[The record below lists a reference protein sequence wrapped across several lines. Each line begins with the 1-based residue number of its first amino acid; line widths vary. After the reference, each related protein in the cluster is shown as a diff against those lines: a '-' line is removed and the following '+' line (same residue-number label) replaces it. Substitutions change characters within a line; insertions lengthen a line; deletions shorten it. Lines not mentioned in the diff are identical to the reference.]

1 MSVGPPGAGGLR
13 EPETRRVTQCLAR
26 VTGVI
31 SDGQRGSTVKAVVSL
46 ERFCPI
52 MSVAPALAIVCMVA
66 ALSLQN
72 GRARPRWRDCVIF
85 ADRVEPR

>member
-13 EPETRRVTQCLAR
+13 EPETPFVIQCLAR

-31 SDGQRGSTVKAVVSL
+31 SDRQRGLTVKAVDSL

-66 ALSLQN
+66 AMSLQK
-72 GRARPRWRDCVIF
+72 GEHDPAGEIV
-85 ADRVEPR
+85 

>member
-13 EPETRRVTQCLAR
+13 EPETPFVTQCLAR
-26 VTGVI
+26 VTGVL
-31 SDGQRGSTVKAVVSL
+31 SDRQRESTVKAVASL

-66 ALSLQN
+66 ALSLQ
-72 GRARPRWRDCVIF
+72 
-85 ADRVEPR
+85 RVSTTPLERLCNFR

>member
-13 EPETRRVTQCLAR
+13 EPETPFVARLLAR

-31 SDGQRGSTVKAVVSL
+31 SDRQRESTVKAVVSL

-66 ALSLQN
+66 ALSLE
-72 GRARPRWRDCVIF
+72 
-85 ADRVEPR
+85 RVSTTPLERLCNFR

>member
-13 EPETRRVTQCLAR
+13 EPETPLVTQCLAR

-31 SDGQRGSTVKAVVSL
+31 SDGQRGSTVKAVGSL
-46 ERFCPI
+46 ERCCPI

-66 ALSLQN
+66 ACPCKRESTTPLERLCN
-72 GRARPRWRDCVIF
+72 FR
-85 ADRVEPR
+85 